1 MSYILRVPYEQ
12 QYWHKNKAYVNN
24 ISGLS
29 YKLAD
34 VPNTYTSDV
43 IDLSQF
49 DVDDI
54 NLRFMVKKSLF
65 FNGTYENITSICS
78 NEPTFI
84 DKNGDIHYV
93 SGRTQFASIRIM
105 SSSGDYL
112 AGTKEL
118 KILSYDYDNINYDE
132 YLGIQFNLTTALSR
146 GFKYFWIIT
155 SVPENYPIA
164 KFDYEKYNFNIE
176 IPLPDPYGNWL
187 ETQNN
192 LAFKHYLYQSH
203 IRKEK

>member
-1 MSYILRVPYEQ
+1 MSYILRIPYEQ
-12 QYWHKNKAYVNN
+12 QYFHKNKAYVNN
-24 ISGLS
+24 ISGES

-49 DVDDI
+49 DTDDI
-54 NLRFMVKKSLF
+54 KARYMVKKSLL
-65 FNGTYENITSICS
+65 FNGTYNNIVSLCA

-84 DKNGDIHYV
+84 DKNGDIHFV
-93 SGRTQFASIRIM
+93 PGQTEFGSIRILNN
-105 SSSGDYL
+105 SGDYL
-112 AGTKEL
+112 ANTKEL

-132 YLGIQFNLTTALSR
+132 YLGIQTNLKTPLSR
-146 GFKYFWIIT
+146 GYKYLWIIT

-164 KFDYEKYNFNIE
+164 KFDYEKYNSNIE
-176 IPLPDPYGNWL
+176 IALPNPYGNWQ
-187 ETQNN
+187 EQQNN

>member
-1 MSYILRVPYEQ
+1 MSYILRIPYEQ
-12 QYWHKNKAYVNN
+12 QYFHKNKAYVNN

-49 DVDDI
+49 DDDNI
-54 NLRFMVKKSLF
+54 QVRYMVKKSLF
-65 FNGTYENITSICS
+65 FNGTYNNIVSICS

-93 SGRTQFASIRIM
+93 TGRTEFGSIRILTNN
-105 SSSGDYL
+105 GNYL
-112 AGTKEL
+112 NNTKEL

-132 YLGIQFNLTTALSR
+132 YLGIQSSFKKALSL
-146 GFKYFWIIT
+146 GYKYLWLIT

-176 IPLPDPYGNWL
+176 IPLPNPYGNWQ
-187 ETQNN
+187 EQQNN

>member
-1 MSYILRVPYEQ
+1 MSYILRIPYEQ
-12 QYWHKNKAYVNN
+12 QYFHKNKAYVNN
-24 ISGLS
+24 ISATT
-29 YKLAD
+29 YKLTT

-54 NLRFMVKKSLF
+54 KIRYMVKKSLL
-65 FNGTYENITSICS
+65 FNGTYNNIVSIAS

-84 DKNGDIHYV
+84 DKNGDIHFV
-93 SGRTQFASIRIM
+93 PGRTEFGSIRILNN
-105 SSSGDYL
+105 SGDYL
-112 AGTKEL
+112 DNTKEL

-132 YLGIQFNLTTALSR
+132 YLGIQTNLKTALSR
-146 GFKYFWIIT
+146 GYKYLWIIT

-164 KFDYEKYNFNIE
+164 KFNYEKYNFNIE
-176 IPLPDPYGNWL
+176 IPLPNPYGNWQ
-187 ETQNN
+187 EQQNN

>member
-1 MSYILRVPYEQ
+1 MSYILRIPYEQ
-12 QYWHKNKAYVNN
+12 QYFHKNKAYVNN
-24 ISGLS
+24 ISSTS

-49 DVDDI
+49 DTDDI
-54 NLRFMVKKSLF
+54 KVRYMVKKSLL
-65 FNGTYENITSICS
+65 FNGTYNNIVSICS

-84 DKNGDIHYV
+84 DKNGDINFV
-93 SGRTQFASIRIM
+93 PDRTEFGSIRILN
-105 SSSGDYL
+105 SNGDFL
-112 AGTKEL
+112 NNTKEL

-132 YLGIQFNLTTALSR
+132 YLGIQTNLKTPLSR
-146 GFKYFWIIT
+146 GFKYLWIIT

-164 KFDYEKYNFNIE
+164 KFDYEKYNSNIE
-176 IPLPDPYGNWL
+176 ISLPNPYGNWQ
-187 ETQNN
+187 EQQNN

>member
-1 MSYILRVPYEQ
+1 MSYILRIPYEQ
-12 QYWHKNKAYVNN
+12 QYFHKNKAYVNN
-24 ISGLS
+24 ISGES

-49 DVDDI
+49 DTDDI
-54 NLRFMVKKSLF
+54 KVRYMVKKSLL
-65 FNGTYENITSICS
+65 FNGTYNNIVSLCA

-84 DKNGDIHYV
+84 DKNGDIHFV
-93 SGRTQFASIRIM
+93 PGQTEFGSIRILNN
-105 SSSGDYL
+105 SGDYL
-112 AGTKEL
+112 ANTKEL

-132 YLGIQFNLTTALSR
+132 YLGIQTNLKTPLSR
-146 GFKYFWIIT
+146 GYKYLWIIT

-164 KFDYEKYNFNIE
+164 KFDYEKYNSNIE
-176 IPLPDPYGNWL
+176 IALPNPYGNWQ
-187 ETQNN
+187 EQQNN

>member
-1 MSYILRVPYEQ
+1 MSYILRIPYEQ
-12 QYWHKNKAYVNN
+12 QYFHKNKAYVNN
-24 ISGLS
+24 ISGTS

-49 DVDDI
+49 DTDDI
-54 NLRFMVKKSLF
+54 KVRYMVKKSLL
-65 FNGTYENITSICS
+65 FNGTYNNIVSIAS

-84 DKNGDIHYV
+84 DKNGDINFV
-93 SGRTQFASIRIM
+93 PGRTEFGSIRILTN
-105 SSSGDYL
+105 SGDYL
-112 AGTKEL
+112 DNTKEL

-132 YLGIQFNLTTALSR
+132 YLGVQINLKKALSR
-146 GFKYFWIIT
+146 GYKYLWMIT

-164 KFDYEKYNFNIE
+164 KFDYEKYNCNIE
-176 IPLPDPYGNWL
+176 IPLPNPYGNWQ
-187 ETQNN
+187 EQQNN

>member
-1 MSYILRVPYEQ
+1 MSYILRIPYEQ
-12 QYWHKNKAYVNN
+12 QYFHKNKAYVNN
-24 ISGLS
+24 ISSTS

-49 DVDDI
+49 DTDDI
-54 NLRFMVKKSLF
+54 NVRYMVKKSLL
-65 FNGTYENITSICS
+65 FNGTYNNIVSICS

-84 DKNGDIHYV
+84 DKNGDINFV
-93 SGRTQFASIRIM
+93 PDRTEFGSIRILNGN
-105 SSSGDYL
+105 GDFL
-112 AGTKEL
+112 NNTKEL

-132 YLGIQFNLTTALSR
+132 YLGIQTNLKTPLSR
-146 GFKYFWIIT
+146 GFKYLWIIT

-164 KFDYEKYNFNIE
+164 KFDYEKYNSNIE
-176 IPLPDPYGNWL
+176 ISLPNPYGNWQ
-187 ETQNN
+187 EQQNN

>member
-1 MSYILRVPYEQ
+1 MSYILRIPYEQ
-12 QYWHKNKAYVNN
+12 QYFHKNKAYVNN
-24 ISGLS
+24 ITGTS

-49 DVDDI
+49 DTDDI
-54 NLRFMVKKSLF
+54 KVRYMVKKSLL
-65 FNGTYENITSICS
+65 FNGTYENIVSICS

-84 DKNGDIHYV
+84 DKNGDIHFV
-93 SGRTQFASIRIM
+93 PNRTEFGSIRILN
-105 SSSGDYL
+105 SSGNYL
-112 AGTKEL
+112 ANTKEL

-132 YLGIQFNLTTALSR
+132 YLGIETNLKTPLSR
-146 GFKYFWIIT
+146 GYKYLWIIT

-164 KFDYEKYNFNIE
+164 KFGYEKYNCNIE
-176 IPLPDPYGNWL
+176 IPLPSPYGNWQ
-187 ETQNN
+187 EQQNN

>member
-1 MSYILRVPYEQ
+1 MSYILRIPYEQ
-12 QYWHKNKAYVNN
+12 QYFHKNKAYVNN

-43 IDLSQF
+43 INLSQF

-54 NLRFMVKKSLF
+54 QIRYMVKKSLF
-65 FNGTYENITSICS
+65 FNGTYERISSVAS

-84 DKNGDIHYV
+84 DKNGNINFVD
-93 SGRTQFASIRIM
+93 GRTKFASIPLLKIN
-105 SSSGDYL
+105 GDYYDN
-112 AGTKEL
+112 TKDL
-118 KILSYDYDNINYDE
+118 KILSYNYDE
-132 YLGIQFNLTTALSR
+132 INYEDYIGKETSLKNALNSGFN
-146 GFKYFWIIT
+146 YYWIIT

-164 KFDYEKYNFNIE
+164 KFDYEKYNCNIE
-176 IPLPDPYGNWL
+176 IPLPNPYGNWQ
-187 ETQNN
+187 EQQNN